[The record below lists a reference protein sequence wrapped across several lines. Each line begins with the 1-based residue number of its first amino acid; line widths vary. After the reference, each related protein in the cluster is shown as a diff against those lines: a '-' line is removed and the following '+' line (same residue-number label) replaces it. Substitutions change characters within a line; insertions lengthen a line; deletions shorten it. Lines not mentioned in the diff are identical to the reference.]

1 MYVPANPQMIPVAN
15 IPIPNPAIE
24 PEKEDEMY
32 LTLFWWAI
40 VNFPMI
46 LYMSNLSYVTFQ
58 WNSEIW
64 SHKTGGLL
72 IKV

>member
-1 MYVPANPQMIPVAN
+1 MIPVAN

-40 VNFPMI
+40 D
-46 LYMSNLSYVTFQ
+46 Y
-58 WNSEIW
+58 
-64 SHKTGGLL
+64 L
-72 IKV
+72 IFIKRS